1 MCSSCMHRDMRL
13 YAFLCSRTRRWEQT
27 IDCLPLR
34 PSAILPCSRASHWTR
49 GLPFGKAGWPVSA
62 ERDLFY
68 SLQPPVLGFSH
79 ASFVGSGGSNSALFQ
94 TDPSSHLSSMECRAY
109 PCEFPWEFFE
119 TSILIITTAIV
130 EFLPYHS
137 PGLIEL
143 TDSACKEQ
151 AVFKRARKL
160 LTSFKRNSLKWEKQ

>member
-119 TSILIITTAIV
+119 TSRWWYSHYNHCYCGILTI
-130 EFLPYHS
+130 
-137 PGLIEL
+137 
-143 TDSACKEQ
+143 
-151 AVFKRARKL
+151 
-160 LTSFKRNSLKWEKQ
+160 SLSRPRWTNWLSL